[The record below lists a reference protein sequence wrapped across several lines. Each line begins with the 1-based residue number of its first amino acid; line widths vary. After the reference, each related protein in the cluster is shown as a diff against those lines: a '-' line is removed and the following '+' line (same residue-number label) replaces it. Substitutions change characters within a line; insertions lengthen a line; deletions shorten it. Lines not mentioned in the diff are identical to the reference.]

1 MQILLIDGNAAE
13 QHHRSL
19 LIIDIPGEAQ
29 AHPHSWS
36 PNLFWA
42 PMYPQNHFFRQ
53 SVTIIIFANIFP
65 K

>member
-29 AHPHSWS
+29 AHPHSSS
-36 PNLFWA
+36 PNLF
-42 PMYPQNHFFRQ
+42 
-53 SVTIIIFANIFP
+53 
-65 K
+65 